1 VVIYKKYDMPD
12 TKKPLKIEFGTK
24 TETLKRLIPI
34 ISKSVIDELMIFS
47 VSEWMIRK
55 EEIILSIQ
63 KNYNGKIIVRSSSV
77 NEDCL
82 VNSNAGHF
90 TSILNVDSQNK
101 KELIEAIDK
110 VISSYSDNNENNQFF
125 IQTFLEKVEMSGVI
139 FTRDINTFAPYITIN
154 YDNKTGLTDTV
165 TGGKG
170 KNTKTFVI
178 FKEKLF
184 SKEGDKFNV
193 LYEAILEL
201 EKLFENDALDI
212 EFVYK
217 ENKVHLL
224 QVRPIVFSS
233 NVEKDI
239 DMSLISDTLNHIY
252 DKIKELNLPHP
263 DLYGNNTVYGVM
275 PDWNPAEMIGI
286 KPRPLALSLYRELIT
301 DNVWAFQRDNY
312 GYKRLRS
319 FPLLV
324 SFAGHPYID
333 VRVDFNSW
341 IPKKLDDKLSH
352 KLANFYI
359 NKLKNN
365 PGSHDKIEFDIV
377 YTCYT
382 FDLENNLQELLEQ
395 GFVVDEIY
403 QIKESL
409 LDITQNIIGSNGKE
423 GLHKEDLRKI
433 DILEQRRE
441 LLLGSSLSDV
451 NKLYWLIEDCKR
463 YGTLPFAGIARA
475 GFVAILFLNS
485 LIKLGVISLKQKKLF
500 MNSLGT
506 VTKNLSNDVILLK
519 NNEIDKKIFL
529 EKYGHLRPGTYD
541 IVLDS
546 YSENFEKYFDLSVPN
561 IDGHSSGDESE
572 IFELSEEQNNKLE
585 KLLQE
590 HNLEINVSD
599 FFQFIRGAI
608 EGREYAKFAFS
619 KSVSEI
625 LSLLKN
631 YGESYNFNIEDLSF
645 IEIGTVMKFYSTVA
659 YFNEKELL
667 SKEIERNKNFFN
679 FYKYLKLP
687 HLITK
692 PEDIFSFY
700 LDGIE
705 PNYITTNI
713 AEGEVIIVNSLT
725 QKKDIV
731 DKIVFIENA
740 DPGFDWIFSHK
751 IKGLVTMYGGANS
764 HMSIRS
770 AELNIPAVIGCGPVL
785 FEQWSKIKLLNI
797 DCASKRVVII
807 S

>member
-1 VVIYKKYDMPD
+1 MFNKNIKS
-12 TKKPLKIEFGTK
+12 KIEFGTK
-24 TETLKRLIPI
+24 AETLKKLIPCVN
-34 ISKSVIDELMIFS
+34 KSVIDDLVIFS
-47 VSEWMIRK
+47 VREWK
-55 EEIILSIQ
+55 LKQEEIIKTIQ
-63 KNYNGKIIVRSSSV
+63 KYFEGKIVVRSSAL

-82 VNSNAGHF
+82 IKSNAGHF
-90 TSILNVDSQNK
+90 TSVLDVDSKDRINI
-101 KELIEAIDK
+101 IEAVEK
-110 VISSYSDNNENNQFF
+110 VIFSYGDNDENNQFF
-125 IQTFLEKVEMSGVI
+125 IQTFLEDVDISGVI

-154 YDNKTGLTDTV
+154 YDDKTGLTDTV
-165 TGGKG
+165 TSGKG
-170 KNTKTFVI
+170 INTKTFVI
-178 FKEKLF
+178 FRKKLF
-184 SKEGDKFNV
+184 NREKDKFNV

-233 NVEKDI
+233 DVKKNIDI
-239 DMSLISDTLNHIY
+239 DLISGTLDHIY
-252 DKIKELNLPHP
+252 NKIKELNLPHP
-263 DLYGNNTVYGVM
+263 DLYGDNTVYGVM

-286 KPRPLALSLYRELIT
+286 KPRPLSLSLYRELIT

-382 FDLENNLQELLEQ
+382 FDLENNLQELLEN
-395 GFVVDEIY
+395 GFGVDEVHK
-403 QIKESL
+403 IKESL
-409 LDITQNIIGSNGKE
+409 LYITQDIIGSNGKE
-423 GLHKEDLRKI
+423 GLYKEDLKKI
-433 DILEQRRE
+433 DILEKRRKS
-441 LLLGSSLSDV
+441 LLNSSLSNV
-451 NKLYWLIEDCKR
+451 NKLYWLVEDCKR

-475 GFVAILFLNS
+475 GFVAILFLDS
-485 LIKLGVISLKQKKLF
+485 LVKLEVISVDQRKLF
-500 MNSLGT
+500 MSSLNT
-506 VTKNLSNDVILLK
+506 VTKELSNDVKFLK
-519 NNEIDKKIFL
+519 NGKIDRENFL
-529 EKYGHLRPGTYD
+529 KKYGHLRPGTYD
-541 IVLDS
+541 IMLES
-546 YSENFEKYFDLSVPN
+546 YSENFEKYFDSSVSNMEGILSKSIP
-561 IDGHSSGDESE
+561 EY
-572 IFELSEEQNNKLE
+572 FKLSKEQNVKLNN
-585 KLLQE
+585 LLQE
-590 HNLEINVSD
+590 HNLNISVTD
-599 FFQFIRGAI
+599 FFSFIKEAI

-625 LSLLKN
+625 LSLIKKYGKN
-631 YGESYNFNIEDLSF
+631 YNFSSGEMSF
-645 IEIGTVMKFYSTVA
+645 VEISTIMKFYSTVA
-659 YFNEKELL
+659 YFNESELL
-667 SKEIERNKNFFN
+667 SKEIERNKSFFN

-687 HLITK
+687 YLINK
-692 PEDIFSFY
+692 PEDVFSFY

-705 PNYITTNI
+705 PNYITTNVV
-713 AEGEVIIVNSLT
+713 EGEITLIDSST
-725 QKKDIV
+725 KIEDISG
-731 DKIVFIENA
+731 KIVFIENA
-740 DPGFDWIFSHK
+740 DPGFDWIFSHN

-770 AELNIPAVIGCGPVL
+770 AELNIPAVIGCGSVL
-785 FEQWSKIKLLNI
+785 FEQWNKVKLLNI
-797 DCASKRVVII
+797 DCASKRVVVI